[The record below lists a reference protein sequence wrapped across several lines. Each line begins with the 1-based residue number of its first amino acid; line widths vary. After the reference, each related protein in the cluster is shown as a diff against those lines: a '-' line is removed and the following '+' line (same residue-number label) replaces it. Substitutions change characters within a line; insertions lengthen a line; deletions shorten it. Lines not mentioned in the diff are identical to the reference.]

1 MKSRSKQGSK
11 RRYFTARDV
20 LADILP
26 PAIARKLK
34 VNPRLSNAK
43 PRTVVAQVAAA
54 KRRSDALGS
63 FLDNWEAK
71 HGDITLEELARAAS
85 DLTVHRGQSDRGQAA
100 GFPQCR
106 TGACSWTWPIY
117 APMVKGA

>member
-11 RRYFTARDV
+11 RRFITARDV
-20 LADILP
+20 LADIP
-26 PAIARKLK
+26 PLAIARKLK

-63 FLDNWEAK
+63 FLDDREAK
-71 HGDITLEELARAAS
+71 HGDITPEELARAAS
-85 DLTVHRGQSDRGQAA
+85 DLTARRG
-100 GFPQCR
+100 
-106 TGACSWTWPIY
+106 
-117 APMVKGA
+117 KK